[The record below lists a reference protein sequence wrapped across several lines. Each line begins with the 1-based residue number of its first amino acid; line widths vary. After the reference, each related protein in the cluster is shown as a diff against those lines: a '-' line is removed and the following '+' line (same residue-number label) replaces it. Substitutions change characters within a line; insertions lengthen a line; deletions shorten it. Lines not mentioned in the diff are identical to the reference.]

1 MADTPDTRDPKGA
14 PAPYVPV
21 TPDATLRST
30 YAREQPYRHHW
41 PKSYEKGMADPIIA
55 RVVDMLARRQVTA
68 FGRRRADRV
77 NASGVV
83 YVVTPPETPQGIPG
97 AVRFPPKGLAP
108 GEIDRKR
115 AASGDDTDK
124 ED

>member
-14 PAPYVPV
+14 PAPYRPT
-21 TPDATLRST
+21 TPEATLRAT
-30 YAREQPYRHHW
+30 YTREQPYRHHW
-41 PKSYEKGMADPIIA
+41 PKDYAQGMADPIIA
-55 RVVDMLARRQVTA
+55 RVVDMMARRQVTA

-77 NASGVV
+77 NAGVV

-97 AVRFPPKGLAP
+97 AMRYPPKGHGLAP

-115 AASGDDTDK
+115 AASGDDSDK
-124 ED
+124 D